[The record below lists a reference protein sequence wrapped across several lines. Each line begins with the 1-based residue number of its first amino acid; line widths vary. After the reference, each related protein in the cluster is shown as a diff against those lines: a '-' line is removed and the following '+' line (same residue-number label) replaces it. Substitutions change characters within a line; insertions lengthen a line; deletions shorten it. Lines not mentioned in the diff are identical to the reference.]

1 MATEP
6 PEDNVNGGLA
16 NAVSEV
22 SERASVLIREEIE
35 LAKAEISEKVNS
47 LVRGTVVGVA
57 AGIFLTVGLL
67 FLLHAAAWGLYS
79 AFFNDV
85 YLGYLVVAAVLF
97 LLAALAGWI
106 ASRAVKA
113 GSPPAPQ
120 MAIEEAKLIRETLA
134 DPSAAAEA
142 GARRPGSAARGASAL
157 MAAGQRTASEIRDSI
172 ERNRRELAVS
182 VRRVQLE
189 VHRATDWRSFVA

>member
-1 MATEP
+1 VATD

-47 LVRGTVVGVA
+47 LVRGTVVGIA
-57 AGIFLTVGLL
+57 AGIFLTVALL
-67 FLLHAAAWGLYS
+67 FLLHAAAWGLYT
-79 AFFNDV
+79 AFFDEV
-85 YLGYLVVAAVLF
+85 YLGYLVVAGILF
-97 LLAALAGWI
+97 LLAALAGWL
-106 ASRAVKA
+106 AARAVKA

-120 MAIEEAKLIRETLA
+120 MAIEEAKLIRETIS

-142 GARRPGSAARGASAL
+142 ERADPARIHA
-157 MAAGQRTASEIRDSI
+157 
-172 ERNRRELAVS
+172 ERLR
-182 VRRVQLE
+182 
-189 VHRATDWRSFVA
+189 